1 MTETVNC
8 RFEEDGHQYFMDDY
22 PVPGVTNAMQDAGV
36 VDTTWFTEWA
46 RDRGSKVHKITEY
59 YDEGDLAEESVDPA
73 LRGYLEAWKR
83 FRREY
88 EFRIEA
94 IELEVYH
101 PTAMYGGTLD
111 RLGICGKTNVQLK
124 TIVDIKSGPVQ
135 RATGLQLTGYAD
147 AYQAMTGDFVH
158 KIMGVQLKQDGTY
171 KITPFT
177 LDFMTWRAVLT
188 ISNWKRE
195 A

>member
-1 MTETVNC
+1 
-8 RFEEDGHQYFMDDY
+8 MDDY
-22 PVPGVTNAMQDAGV
+22 PVPGVTNALKDAGI

-46 RDRGSKVHKITEY
+46 RDRGSKVHRITQY
-59 YDEGDLAEESVDPA
+59 YDEDDLDESTVDPR
-73 LRGYLEAWKR
+73 LMGYLDAWKR

-88 EFRIEA
+88 ELEIQA
-94 IELEVYH
+94 VELEVYH

-111 RLGICGKTNVQLK
+111 RLAFTTLK
-124 TIVDIKSGPVQ
+124 GQRHLTILDIKTGKVE

-147 AYQAMTGDFVH
+147 AYTAMTGEF
-158 KIMGVQLKQDGTY
+158 IGRIIGVQLMQDGRY
-171 KITPFT
+171 KMTPFP

-188 ISNWKRE
+188 IANWQKE